1 MSIVEGPALNACPH
15 RAMIW
20 LTVFPSYIATKAGS
34 NDRDYGFRFKASF
47 PNATAPTATAG
58 IEQPVFLDESGER

>member
-1 MSIVEGPALNACPH
+1 
-15 RAMIW
+15 MIW

-58 IEQPVFLDESGER
+58 IEQPVFLAESGER